1 MYLSWKKLWST
12 HGTTDASIRMFM
24 TNSVLPFWVQCRE
37 CHKWRQWSKSTT
49 PIPEFLKNY
58 VCGTMASG
66 KVRFFNVFWKISKNN
81 FSIFVLSFTWFFIFN
96 WISLVIMQYVIY
108 LYWQIDFKRNIL
120 YLSLFLYRNQSWKIP
135 VKFQRI
141 RFVSIIPMKYMY

>member
-1 MYLSWKKLWST
+1 MKCTCPGRSYGA
-12 HGTTDASIRMFM
+12 HMGRRM
-24 TNSVLPFWVQCRE
+24 PA
-37 CHKWRQWSKSTT
+37 
-49 PIPEFLKNY
+49 Y
-58 VCGTMASG
+58 VCSWPIVSCRSGFNAGNVTSGGSGPKAPHLSQNSSKTMCVG
-66 KVRFFNVFWKISKNN
+66 PWHLEKWDFLMFLEKFLRITFQFLLV
-81 FSIFVLSFTWFFIFN
+81 FIFN